1 LIEVSAMNVAFLR
14 ELLGTIADRGRA
26 MIDPAANGPAAPE
39 SIENLCRAL
48 LSARGEASG
57 IALASAIVAAYTAF
71 DARERLRF
79 FDLLKDA
86 FGPDRDRLKEAATRY
101 AASGEP
107 REERVLLEAA
117 EPRRQEL
124 IRRLNLAPGNT
135 GELVAMRAELLA
147 FSRKRPDLLEVDAD
161 FAHLFGSWFNRGFLV
176 MQRIDWSTSA
186 SILERII
193 RYEAV
198 HKINGWEDL
207 RRRIDPIDRRCYAFF
222 HPALVDEPLIFVE
235 VALTRD
241 IPSAI
246 APLLEQERDV
256 VPSAAQTTAVFY
268 SISNTQV
275 GLRGVS
281 FGNFLIKQVA
291 YELKRDL
298 PSLKTFVTL
307 SPVPGF
313 ASWLQG
319 EREKSDSDA
328 LTGVDHATLALLD
341 EPGWAY
347 QPSKAKRLERVLMPI
362 AAHYFLQAK
371 DGTGRPADPV
381 ARFHLGNG
389 ARLER
394 LNWLADTSEKA
405 MRQSHGIMVNY
416 LYSLPDIERNH
427 EAYSNRGM
435 VAASRAVRALL
446 ESGSTRLSRRTEA
459 IEDSHT

>member
-1 LIEVSAMNVAFLR
+1 MNVAFLR
-14 ELLGTIADRGRA
+14 DLIGTIADRGRA
-26 MIDPAANGPAAPE
+26 KTDPAPNGPTAPE
-39 SIENLCRAL
+39 SIESLCRAL

-57 IALASAIVAAYTAF
+57 IALASAVVAAYRTS
-71 DARERLRF
+71 DALERLRF

-86 FGPDRDRLKEAATRY
+86 FGPDRERLKEAATRY

-107 REERVLLEAA
+107 CEERALLEAA

-135 GELVAMRAELLA
+135 AELVAMRTELLE
-147 FSRKRPDLLEVDAD
+147 FSRRRPDLLEVDAD

-198 HKINGWEDL
+198 HKITGWEDL
-207 RRRIDPIDRRCYAFF
+207 RRRIDPVDRRCYAFF

-246 APLLEQERDV
+246 APLLEEKRDI
-256 VPSAAQTTAVFY
+256 VPSAAQTTAAFY

-291 YELKRDL
+291 HELKRDL
-298 PSLKTFVTL
+298 PSLTTFVTL

-319 EREKSDSDA
+319 EREKPDDSDA
-328 LTGVDHATLALLD
+328 LTGVDEATLALLD

-347 QPSKAKRLERVLMPI
+347 RPSTAERLEKALMPV
-362 AAHYFLQAK
+362 AAHYFLEAK
-371 DGTGRPADPV
+371 DGTGRPRDPV

-389 ARLER
+389 ARLQR
-394 LNWLADTSEKA
+394 LNWFGDTSEKA
-405 MRQSHGIMVNY
+405 MRQSHGLMVNY
-416 LYSLPDIERNH
+416 LYSLADVERNH
-427 EAYSNRGM
+427 EAYANRGL

-446 ESGSTRLSRRTEA
+446 DSANTRRGRRAETVESRN
-459 IEDSHT
+459 